1 MIREKLLILEEVDLD
16 KIEERVLIQVH
27 EKEII

>member
-16 KIEERVLIQVH
+16 KIEERVLFQGH